1 MPDALQSIL
10 SSVTNPD
17 QAAAQFER
25 LVASLGLYGALHT
38 VGMAALALF
47 ALAEVYRIWIG
58 GGEREL
64 AMLAAKIAV
73 VSYLITG
80 SPSPIEQLTKAAYRP
95 FAELGITIAS
105 QGGGQAYKDLVALL
119 GQSLGVG
126 PRFSFW
132 DVMSAVVGDPSNLI
146 NVAMWALIFTA
157 FILVFALVL
166 ALYLFA
172 VLGSRV
178 FILIAILFAPLML
191 PMMLWRPVASFVSR
205 WIGVVLHAMFMPII
219 GAITLYAA
227 LELGM
232 LTPLQSWASCVSP
245 NSPGAQ
251 CVGGMIAGM
260 VAATIGGLVALF
272 LMFSVDRVVTSLI
285 GAAEVTATGLVA
297 ARWAGTTA
305 SAPLRAMRA
314 AQAVRAQEARAMRP
328 RAEVVLTQDFDTGRS
343 TAIRR
348 ITAPVET
355 PQL

>member
-1 MPDALQSIL
+1 VPGALQSIL
-10 SSVTNPD
+10 NGVANPD

-25 LVASLGLYGALHT
+25 LVASLGLYGDFHA

-64 AMLAAKIAV
+64 VMLAAKIAV

-80 SPSPIEQLTKAAYRP
+80 SPSPIESLAKAAYRP

-105 QGGGQAYKDLVALL
+105 QGGGQAYQDLLTLL

-126 PRFSFW
+126 PQFSFW
-132 DVMSAVVGDPSNLI
+132 DVMSAVLGDPSNLL
-146 NVAMWALIFTA
+146 NVILWALMWIA
-157 FILVFALVL
+157 FILVFAAVL

-172 VLGSRV
+172 VLGSRI
-178 FILIAILFAPLML
+178 FILIAILFAPLLL
-191 PMMLWRPVASFVSR
+191 PMMLWRPVAGFVSR
-205 WIGVVLHAMFMPII
+205 WIGVVLHAMFLPII

-232 LTPLQSWASCVSP
+232 LVPLQSWATCVSP
-245 NSPGAQ
+245 SSPGAQ
-251 CVGGMIAGM
+251 CVGGMIGGLIAAIIGGM
-260 VAATIGGLVALF
+260 VAVF
-272 LMFSVDRVVTSLI
+272 LMLSVDRIVTGLI
-285 GAAEVTATGLVA
+285 GAAEVTAAGILA
-297 ARWAGTTA
+297 ARWAGGVV
-305 SAPLRAMRA
+305 SAPGRAVRA
-314 AQAVRAQEARAMRP
+314 AQTARAQEARAMRS
-328 RAEVVLTQDFDTGRS
+328 RAEVVLTQDLETGRS
-343 TAIRR
+343 TAVRR

>member
-1 MPDALQSIL
+1 MSDALQSIL
-10 SSVTNPD
+10 NSVANPD

-25 LVASLGLYGALHT
+25 LVASLGLYGDFHAI
-38 VGMAALALF
+38 GMAALALF

-80 SPSPIEQLTKAAYRP
+80 SPAPIEQLAKAAYRP

-105 QGGGQAYKDLVALL
+105 QGGGQAYKDLLALL

-126 PRFSFW
+126 PQFSFW
-132 DVMSAVVGDPSNLI
+132 DVMSAVLGDPSNLL
-146 NVAMWALIFTA
+146 NVVLWAFMWTA
-157 FILVFALVL
+157 FILVFAVVL

-178 FILIAILFAPLML
+178 FVLVAILFAPLLL
-191 PMMLWRPVASFVSR
+191 PMMLWRPVAGFVGR
-205 WIGVVLHAMFMPII
+205 WVGVVLHAMFMPII
-219 GAITLYAA
+219 GAMTLYAA

-245 NSPGAQ
+245 SSPGGQ
-251 CVGGMIAGM
+251 CVGGMIGGL
-260 VAATIGGLVALF
+260 VAATIGGLVAIF
-272 LMFSVDRVVTSLI
+272 LMLSVDRIVTGLI
-285 GAAEVTATGLVA
+285 GAAEVTAAGIIA
-297 ARWAGTTA
+297 ARWAGSAA
-305 SAPLRAMRA
+305 SAPFQALRAA
-314 AQAVRAQEARAMRP
+314 RAQEARALRP
-328 RAEVVLTQDFDTGRS
+328 RTEVVMTHDFETGRS
-343 TAIRR
+343 TAVRR